1 MKNIENRAKAILEKH
16 GCEFI
21 QMTSEARVLW
31 KNHNNVIREDDVVVL
46 SNMSEI
52 AWKFWETA

>member
-1 MKNIENRAKAILEKH
+1 MEKRAKEILEKH

-21 QMTSEARVLW
+21 DMILETRVIW
-31 KNHNNVIREDDVVVL
+31 KNRNNVIRENDIAVL
-46 SNMSEI
+46 SLMSEE

>member
-1 MKNIENRAKAILEKH
+1 MEMENRAKEILEKH

-21 QMTSEARVLW
+21 QMISEARVIW
-31 KNHNNVIREDDVVVL
+31 KNRNNVIREDDIAVL
-46 SNMSEI
+46 SNMTEL

>member
-1 MKNIENRAKAILEKH
+1 MENRAKSILKKH

-21 QMTSEARVLW
+21 QMTSESRVLW
-31 KNHNNVIREDDVVVL
+31 KNRNNVIREDDIWVL

-52 AWKFWETA
+52 AWEFWKFA